1 LTNYK
6 LALLG
11 WWLLATGLPIFIC
24 SLVIFRRSGGN
35 WMTLSLLALGWLGG
49 LYSLFAGAWSYYS
62 YWSAAAVLSF
72 MVVAVAAALKH
83 LRSGGWGY
91 PGMPASMLAGMFF
104 GLAAYFLVMDIAAVR
119 HTRPAAPTVELA
131 FPFEEGLFAISQGGS
146 GPPMQSA
153 HLGSPAQ
160 VFAVDITML
169 NRAGLGRD
177 SLSSVNPESWVIWGK
192 PVLSPCAGD
201 VVWAR
206 DGIVDR
212 IGRDPVTPAGNVV
225 AIECNGVIVY
235 LAHFRDGTVQVRKG
249 DAVTTGQFLGE
260 IGASGNT
267 GGPHLHIHAEK
278 PPFAGEFSQND
289 GVPMTFG
296 GRFLWKPLVIAVD

>member
-1 LTNYK
+1 MTDYK

-11 WWLLATGLPIFIC
+11 SWLLAAGLPIFIC
-24 SLVIFRRSGGN
+24 SLVIFRRSRSN
-35 WMTLSLLALGWLGG
+35 WMTLSLLSLGWLGG

-62 YWSAAAVLSF
+62 YWSAAAVLLF
-72 MVVAVAAALKH
+72 MVGAVAAALKH
-83 LRSGGWGY
+83 MRSGSWGY
-91 PGMPASMLAGMFF
+91 PGMRASMLAGMFF
-104 GLAAYFLVMDIAAVR
+104 GLAAYFLVMDIGAVKNI
-119 HTRPAAPTVELA
+119 RPTAPTVELS
-131 FPFEEGLFAISQGGS
+131 FPFEGGLFAISQGGS
-146 GPPMQSA
+146 GPPLQST

-160 VFAVDITML
+160 VFAVDVTML
-169 NRAGLGRD
+169 NKAGLGRN
-177 SLSSVNPESWVIWGK
+177 SLSAVDPESWVIWGK

-212 IGRDPVTPAGNVV
+212 IGRDLVTPAGNVV

-235 LAHFRDGTVQVRKG
+235 LAHFREGTVQVSEG
-249 DAVTTGQFLGE
+249 DSVATGQSLGE

-267 GGPHLHIHAEK
+267 GGPHLHIHAER

-296 GRFLWKPLVIAVD
+296 GHFLWKPLVIAVD